1 MITQP
6 LDLSPLTLQKLFQDG
21 ICLTYNPCE
30 SVDYKNIIE
39 KEVLLK
45 NTWVTSKI
53 AKLSFDNY
61 HVPFHYFSNGIL
73 IHAFDPTKDNSANFK
88 RIEKILFT
96 RGYKIEKV
104 YGPQKQIDFFAYSE
118 FLRKISDYALIKYP
132 LEQNIIF
139 ESIPNKNIFIK
150 NCFKNGNILL
160 TASKYEH
167 VSESCR
173 SYVALFEDGSFYASD
188 RYKTGSLVFNPRLPV
203 DFKFANRQYFYLQL
217 KYIPQDY
224 LDGLYQAAKK
234 YDWYQPKNEQQN
246 LNNKKSSIKAQKT
259 AQEIYI
265 EMLKQKARHLKKEL
279 NIPHYKALETIARMV
294 GFKDFKEALNIS
306 EDNARY
312 AIDEEN
318 KKKQIAVQN
327 AKDYIKTEYEKYLRK
342 NF

>member
-1 MITQP
+1 MITQS
-6 LDLSPLTLQKLFQDG
+6 LDLSFLTLQKLFQDG
-21 ICLTYNPCE
+21 VCLTYNPSE
-30 SVDYKNIIE
+30 SFDYKSVIE
-39 KEVLLK
+39 KEVKLK
-45 NTWVTSKI
+45 NTWITSKI
-53 AKLSFDNY
+53 AKLAFDNY
-61 HVPFHYFSNGIL
+61 NVPFHYFSNGVL
-73 IHAFDPTKDNSANFK
+73 IHAFDPSKDNSENFK
-88 RIEKILFT
+88 RIEKMLFT

-104 YGPQKQIDFFAYSE
+104 FGPQKQIDFFAYSD
-118 FLRKISDYALIKYP
+118 FLRKISDYALKNYS

-139 ESIPNKNIFIK
+139 ESIPNKNAFIK

-167 VSESCR
+167 ISESCR

-188 RYKTGSLVFNPRLPV
+188 RYKTGSLVFNPRLPI

-246 LNNKKSSIKAQKT
+246 SNNKNPLIKAQKT

-294 GFKDFKEALNIS
+294 GFKDFKEALDIS

-312 AIDEEN
+312 AIDKEIQ
-318 KKKQIAVQN
+318 KKKNITKT
-327 AKDYIKTEYEKYLRK
+327 AKS
-342 NF
+342 N